1 MRINIEGYL
10 YITHGNQIT
19 NNINAQK
26 SSLVY
31 DEFKFLYFYL
41 IIQVKLKK
49 NTNF

>member
-10 YITHGNQIT
+10 YITHSNQIT

-31 DEFKFLYFYL
+31 DKLNFYIFYI
-41 IIQVKLKK
+41 IIQVKL
-49 NTNF
+49 